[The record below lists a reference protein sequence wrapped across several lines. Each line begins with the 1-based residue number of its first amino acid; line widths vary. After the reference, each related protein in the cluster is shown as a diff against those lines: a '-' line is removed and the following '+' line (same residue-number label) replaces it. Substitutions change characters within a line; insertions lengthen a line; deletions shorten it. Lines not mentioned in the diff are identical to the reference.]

1 MPKIEVYEDALYSY
15 VGKRYNDEQL
25 EEILTVAKAELD
37 GKDEAAGQ
45 LKIELNDTNRPDLWS
60 TAGLGRQLRQY
71 NQEKIPQYDFFSTAQ
86 ETKDYGNRVVKID
99 PSVKEVRPYEIALA
113 ATGKKIDEATLK
125 DIIQTQEKLC
135 WNFGRKR
142 RSIAIGV
149 FRSDLLEYPITY
161 RAADPDQT
169 KFVPLQMDK
178 ELSLRE
184 ITKEHP
190 KGHEYGHIVADFD
203 RYPYLED
210 ANSEALSFPPV
221 INSAYTG
228 AVQVGDE
235 NIFIEMTGTE
245 LRDLILTANIVA
257 CDLADAGFT
266 ILPVKIEYPFDTEF
280 GREIVSPYYFQE
292 PMTIDLQHARNMLG
306 VEFSLE
312 QIKTALTRMGV
323 PAETDKEKQAISI
336 TVPPYRNDFLHP
348 VDVIEDIMIGHGM
361 SNFEPL
367 MPSDFT
373 VGRLTEAEE
382 FARKVRDIMIGLGY
396 QEMMYNYLGSKKD
409 FIDKMEISGDDSIR
423 IANPMTENYEYVRS
437 SILPNLL
444 NSEAVS
450 AHAVYPHNIFE
461 TGKTAFLEPSDNSGT
476 VTRNTLGFLSAD
488 GEVTFNEV
496 SAHVSAVFYYMSKDY
511 QLAELDDPRF
521 IKGRSAKIMY
531 NGAYAGM
538 FGEVHPQVLE
548 NWGIQV
554 PCTCCEIDLDT
565 IMEVDE

>member
-1 MPKIEVYEDALYSY
+1 MPKIEVYQDALYTY
-15 VGKRYNDEQL
+15 AGKTYSDEQL
-25 EEILTVAKAELD
+25 EEILTVAKGELD
-37 GKDEAAGQ
+37 GKDEASGQ

-60 TAGLGRQLRQY
+60 TAGVGRQLRLY
-71 NQEKIPQYDFFSTAQ
+71 KDPEIPKYDFFSTP
-86 ETKDYGNRVVKID
+86 EKTRDYGERVVKID
-99 PSVKEVRPYEIALA
+99 PSVKDVRPYEIALA

-149 FRSDLLEYPITY
+149 FRSDLLKYPITY

-190 KGHEYGHIVADFD
+190 KGHEYGHIVADFNSF
-203 RYPYLED
+203 PYLED
-210 ANSEALSFPPV
+210 ANGEALSFPPV

-257 CDLADAGFT
+257 CDLADAGFE

-280 GREIVSPYYFQE
+280 GREIVSPFYFQE
-292 PMTIDLQHARNMLG
+292 PAEVELSHARKMLG
-306 VEFSLE
+306 VDFSME
-312 QIKTALTRMGV
+312 DVQKALTKMGV
-323 PAETDKEKQAISI
+323 ASEPAGGEKVKI
-336 TVPPYRNDFLHP
+336 TVPPYRNDFLHE

-361 SNFEPL
+361 QNFTPV

-373 VGRLTEAEE
+373 VGRLTAEEE
-382 FARKVRDIMIGLGY
+382 FARKARDVMIGMGF
-396 QEMMYNYLGSKKD
+396 QEMMYNYLGSKRD
-409 FIDKMEISGDDSIR
+409 FIDKMELKGDEFIR
-423 IANPMTENYEYVRS
+423 IENPMTENYEYVRA
-437 SILPNLL
+437 SIMPNMLY
-444 NSEAVS
+444 SESVS

-461 TGKTAFLEPSDNSGT
+461 VGKTAFLEPSDNSGT
-476 VTRNTLGFLSAD
+476 LTRNTLGFLSAD
-488 GEVTFNEV
+488 GEIGFNEV
-496 SAHVSAVFYYMSKDY
+496 SAHVSAVFYYLSKDY
-511 QLAELDDPRF
+511 QLEELDDPRF
-521 IKGRSAKIMY
+521 IKGRSAKVMY
-531 NGAYAGM
+531 KGTQAGM

-565 IMEVDE
+565 IMED

>member
-1 MPKIEVYEDALYSY
+1 MPKIEVYEDTLYSY

-71 NQEKIPQYDFFSTAQ
+71 NEAQIRSYDFFSTPDQ
-86 ETKDYGNRVVKID
+86 KKDYGDRVVKID
-99 PSVKEVRPYEIALA
+99 PSVKDVRPYEIALA
-113 ATGKKIDEATLK
+113 ASGKKIDEATLK

-149 FRSDLLEYPITY
+149 FRSDLLTYPITY
-161 RAADPDQT
+161 RAADPDKT
-169 KFVPLQMDK
+169 KFVPLQMEK

-190 KGHEYGHIVADFD
+190 KGHEYGHIVAEFD

-210 ANSEALSFPPV
+210 AKGEALSFPPV

-228 AVQVGDE
+228 AVEVGDE

-245 LRDLILTANIVA
+245 LRDLIITANIVA

-280 GREIVSPYYFQE
+280 GREIVSPFYFQD
-292 PMTIDLQHARNMLG
+292 PMTIDLDHARNMLG
-306 VEFSLE
+306 VPFSLE
-312 QIKTALTRMGV
+312 ETAVALTRMGV
-323 PAETDKEKQAISI
+323 PAETDDTKKSI
-336 TVPPYRNDFLHP
+336 TVTVPPYRNDFLHP

-361 SNFEPL
+361 SSFEPL

-382 FARKVRDIMIGLGY
+382 FARKARDIMIGMGF
-396 QEMMYNYLGSKKD
+396 QEMMYNYLGSGKD
-409 FIDKMEISGDDSIR
+409 FIEKMEISGADSIK

-437 SILPNLL
+437 SIMPNLL

-461 TGKTAFLEPSDNSGT
+461 SGKTAFLEPSDNSGT

-488 GEVTFNEV
+488 GEVTYNEV
-496 SAHVSAVFYYMSKDY
+496 SAHVSAVFYYLSKGY
-511 QLAELDDPRF
+511 ELQELEDPRF

-531 NGAYAGM
+531 NGRYAGM

-565 IMEVDE
+565 IMEEE